1 MGADLTDRADA
12 ARGILAVPF
21 FDDLMDGMEKDAVN
35 AAVSAKYDDHE
46 ARQAHLAQ
54 VRAIRD
60 LRSTLAVISQEDQAR
75 ERKKAPA

>member
-1 MGADLTDRADA
+1 MTTRAEA
-12 ARGILAVPF
+12 ARSILGIPLFGELLDELERASV
-21 FDDLMDGMEKDAVN
+21 DQAVN
-35 AAVSAKYDDHE
+35 SKYNDHE

-60 LRSTLAVISQEDQAR
+60 LRSQLTVISESDQVK

>member
-1 MGADLTDRADA
+1 MTTRADA
-12 ARGILAVPF
+12 ARSIIGIPLF
-21 FDDLMDGMEKDAVN
+21 NELMDGLEQAAVDQAVN
-35 AAVSAKYDDHE
+35 ANPTNHE

-60 LRSTLAVISQEDQAR
+60 LRSNLTVISQEDQVK